1 MDNVETATAP
11 TTFSVMSFIQET
23 AYPEGV
29 VTIYTDVVAAKE
41 LLRLNARRAELEKTS
56 LEEAEKL
63 SPQIAQM
70 VERAEKSA
78 LTFNLRG
85 FAPGVVQ
92 QIIDKYKNEENEN
105 AADAELVAK
114 SIITVKNAEGAVDEH
129 FWTADEVNMLRGR
142 IAEGQWLKLLAAVAD
157 VLFNAA
163 VFDKTVDAGF
173 LGGRTDVAA

>member
-41 LLRLNARRAELEKTS
+41 LLRLNTRRAELEKTS

-63 SPQIAQM
+63 TPQIAEM
-70 VERAEKSA
+70 LERAEKSA

-85 FAPGVVQ
+85 YAPGVVQ
-92 QIIDKYKNEENEN
+92 QITSKHSDEEAEN
-105 AADAELVAK
+105 GADYELVAK
-114 SIITVKNAEGAVDEH
+114 AIITVKNSEGAVDEH
-129 FWTADEVNMLRGR
+129 FWSPEEVEVLRGR
-142 IAEGQWLKLLAAVAD
+142 LAEGQWLKLLSAVAD

-163 VFDKTVDAGF
+163 VFDRAVDAGF